1 MEQSA
6 FVPGRLLTCLGCIRM
21 FACKT
26 WNNLKFPLC
35 AVKLDMMKAYDR
47 VEWNYLKEILL
58 RMGFR
63 DSWVEMIMRCVSSA
77 SFRVQVNGKLS
88 RRFEAARG
96 IRQVYPFGVLIYS
109 FVLCAEGFSAMLR

>member
-1 MEQSA
+1 MRLCREDLSHVLVA
-6 FVPGRLLTCLGCIRM
+6 FECLHAI
-21 FACKT
+21 KT

-96 IRQVYPFGVLIYS
+96 IRQVDPFGVLIYS
-109 FVLCAEGFSAMLR
+109 FVLCAEVKVFQLC